1 MNEGIHDVI
10 GCDPLQGQGVREEG
24 DLAYPSHVKLVMS
37 FHFTLERVG
46 ETEKRTARIDGV
58 PAAAASF
65 STSYKPVVETVSRR
79 RKGVISLIFTAL
91 LIAFPMAWRKNAEWG
106 IKTMMLNLSTRV
118 V

>member
-1 MNEGIHDVI
+1 M
-10 GCDPLQGQGVREEG
+10 REEG

-106 IKTMMLNLSTRV
+106 ITTMMLNLSTRARV